1 VIQPEPVLLS
11 QACTTTDGM
20 RLDAIG
26 LSSTLLCHDS
36 RFEEMKKVSI
46 VSVSVSD
53 HSVLHEYVKSFYLQ
67 HDIKTRRILC
77 RQCVAV
83 D

>member
-1 VIQPEPVLLS
+1 VIQPEPVVLS

-46 VSVSVSD
+46 VSVSSSVSD
-53 HSVLHEYVKSFYLQ
+53 HSVLHEYVKSFYL
-67 HDIKTRRILC
+67 
-77 RQCVAV
+77 
-83 D
+83 